1 MSVEWNKISGEI
13 DFISESYITI
23 CVSQTE
29 RTDDDYALRK
39 SNRCCV
45 LCFPEDWDDVVIL
58 GNK

>member
-39 SNRCCV
+39 STRCCV
-45 LCFPEDWDDVVIL
+45 LCFPQDWDDVVIL

>member
-1 MSVEWNKISGEI
+1 MSVVWNKISGEI
-13 DFISESYITI
+13 DFISEQYITI

-29 RTDDDYALRK
+29 RTDDVHAKHK

-45 LCFPEDWDDVVIL
+45 LCFPQDWDDVVIL

>member
-1 MSVEWNKISGEI
+1 MSVVWDKISGEI
-13 DFISESYITI
+13 DFISDQYITI

-29 RTDDDYALRK
+29 HTDEYAKRK

-45 LCFPEDWDDVVIL
+45 LCFPQDWDDVVIL